1 MITALDEKTALVLI
15 DMQKGI
21 VAFPV
26 AHPIEGVI
34 ENTAKLADAFHKA
47 GQPVI
52 IVNVDPAKFK
62 PSRKEPAPSHG
73 GSLPA
78 DFIEI
83 IPEIKTTDSD
93 IFVTKSTWGAFES
106 TDLDAQLK
114 KIGVTG
120 IVIGGVATSI
130 GVEGT
135 ARTAAAL
142 GYNVT
147 FASDAMTDMF
157 ADAHNHSFKYIFPR
171 LGEVDTT
178 ENILKFL

>member
-26 AHPIEGVI
+26 VHPIAGII
-34 ENTAKLADAFHKA
+34 ENTAKLADAFHNA
-47 GQPVI
+47 GQPVV

-62 PSRKEPAPSHG
+62 PSRKEPAPAH
-73 GSLPA
+73 GSLPP

-83 IPEIKTTDSD
+83 IPELKTTGSD
-93 IFVTKSTWGAFES
+93 IFVTKSSWGAFDT

-114 KIGVTG
+114 KAGVTG
-120 IVIGGVATSI
+120 IVIAGVATSI

-142 GYNVT
+142 GYNLT

-157 ADAHNHSFKYIFPR
+157 ADAHNHSFKFIFPR

>member
-1 MITALDEKTALVLI
+1 MITALDEKTALVII

-21 VAFPV
+21 VGYPV
-26 AHPIEGVI
+26 AHPIAGVI
-34 ENTAKLADAFHKA
+34 ENIVKLTDAFHKA
-47 GQPVI
+47 GQPVVL
-52 IVNVDPAKFK
+52 VNVDPAKFK

-78 DFIEI
+78 DFMEI

-93 IFVTKSTWGAFES
+93 IFVTKSTWGAFDS

-114 KIGVTG
+114 KLGVTG

-135 ARTAAAL
+135 ARTAGAL
-142 GYNVT
+142 GYNLT

-178 ENILKFL
+178 EDILKFL

>member
-1 MITALDEKTALVLI
+1 MITALDEKTALVII

-21 VAFPV
+21 VALPV
-26 AHPIEGVI
+26 AHPIAGII

-47 GQPVI
+47 GQPVVM
-52 IVNVDPAKFK
+52 VNVDPAKFK
-62 PSRKEPAPSHG
+62 PSRKESAPTL
-73 GSLPA
+73 GSLPP

-83 IPEIKTTDSD
+83 IPEIKTIDSD
-93 IFVTKSTWGAFES
+93 IFVTKSSWGAFET

-114 KIGVTG
+114 KAGVTG
-120 IVIGGVATSI
+120 IVIAGVATSI

-135 ARTAAAL
+135 ARSAAAL
-142 GYNVT
+142 GYNLT

-157 ADAHNHSFKYIFPR
+157 ADAHNHSFKFIFPR

>member
-1 MITALDEKTALVLI
+1 MITALDEKTALILI

-21 VAFPV
+21 VGLPV
-26 AHPIEGVI
+26 AHPIAGVI
-34 ENTAKLADAFHKA
+34 ENTVKLADAFRKA
-47 GQPVI
+47 GRSVI
-52 IVNVDPAKFK
+52 LVNVDPAKFK
-62 PSRKEPAPSHG
+62 SSRKEPAPSHG
-73 GSLPA
+73 SLPP
-78 DFIEI
+78 DFVEI
-83 IPEIKTTDSD
+83 IPELNSTYSD
-93 IFVTKSTWGAFES
+93 ILVTKSSWGVFDT
-106 TDLDAQLK
+106 TDLDAELK

-120 IVIGGVATSI
+120 IVIAGVATSI
-130 GVEGT
+130 GVEGS

-178 ENILKFL
+178 DNILKFV

>member
-21 VAFPV
+21 VGLPV
-26 AHPIEGVI
+26 AHPIAGII
-34 ENTAKLADAFHKA
+34 ENTAKLLDAFHKA
-47 GQPVI
+47 GRPVV
-52 IVNVDPAKFK
+52 IVNADPAKFK
-62 PSRKEPAPSHG
+62 RLRIEPAPPRG
-73 GSLPA
+73 GTLSP
-78 DFIEI
+78 DFLEI
-83 IPEIKTTDSD
+83 IPEIKTISSD
-93 IFVTKSTWGAFES
+93 IFVTKSSWGAFDT

-114 KIGVTG
+114 KAGVTG

-130 GVEGT
+130 GVETT

-142 GYNVT
+142 GYNLT

-157 ADAHNHSFKYIFPR
+157 AEAHENSFKYIFPR

-178 ENILKFL
+178 ENILKFI